1 MGEEELKCSVC
12 HELPPGEVHQC
23 TRGHFL
29 CVSCWNRMDDA
40 VGGRKCPE
48 CRVPLGRSNRCR
60 VAELAIKNLPRPD
73 GYTTPPPVR
82 PNNRGQP
89 LTPLLEGPPTVTPA
103 IQQTIQDLERCLVD
117 EIAASNAA
125 RAAYQLEQSIRMQL
139 EQEKAE
145 LEQEKA
151 ELERKNTQLEQKLK
165 ETNWTSS
172 RSDAAMRIAVVAT
185 QERDAMATRLAA
197 LEIENSARSPLRWIE
212 ES

>member
-1 MGEEELKCSVC
+1 
-12 HELPPGEVHQC
+12 
-23 TRGHFL
+23 
-29 CVSCWNRMDDA
+29 MDEA
-40 VGGRKCPE
+40 WGGRKCPE
-48 CRVPLGRSNRCR
+48 CRALLPRANRCR

-89 LTPLLEGPPTVTPA
+89 LTPLLEGTEGSLVRDLEEKLRVSEA
-103 IQQTIQDLERCLVD
+103 KVEELERCLVD
-117 EIAASNAA
+117 EIAERNEHA
-125 RAAYQLEQSIRMQL
+125 RIIMQL

-145 LEQEKA
+145 LA
-151 ELERKNTQLEQKLK
+151 RKNTQLEQELK
-165 ETNWTSS
+165 EATKWTSS

-197 LEIENSARSPLRWIE
+197 LEIDNSARSPLRWIE

>member
-1 MGEEELKCSVC
+1 MSEEELKCSVC

-23 TRGHFL
+23 SRGHFL
-29 CVSCWNRMDDA
+29 CVACWNGMDEA
-40 VGGRKCPE
+40 WGGRKCPE
-48 CRVPLGRSNRCR
+48 CRALLPRANRCR

-89 LTPLLEGPPTVTPA
+89 LTPLLEGTEGSLVRDLEEKLRVSEA
-103 IQQTIQDLERCLVD
+103 KVEELERCLVD
-117 EIAASNAA
+117 EIAERNEHA
-125 RAAYQLEQSIRMQL
+125 RIIMQL

-145 LEQEKA
+145 I
-151 ELERKNTQLEQKLK
+151 ERKNTQLEQQLK
-165 ETNWTSS
+165 EFVAWHYQCQAWKSS

-185 QERDAMATRLAA
+185 RDAMATRLAA

-212 ES
+212 EP